1 MEKEQIKLGNT
12 GRFVAVLLG
21 ALAAL
26 ALGVAARRSSL
37 LLNDGWKFRFSHQ
50 VDAGQVKQVTLP
62 HTWNA
67 QDALSGKSA
76 YKRGI
81 GNYERRLMVKPEWQ
95 GKRLWLRFE
104 GANSVANVFVN
115 GKHVGFV

>member
-1 MEKEQIKLGNT
+1 MKVRIG
-12 GRFVAVLLG
+12 VAFCFI
-21 ALAAL
+21 AL
-26 ALGVAARRSSL
+26 ALGVAAQRTRL

-67 QDALSGKSA
+67 QYALSGKID

-104 GANSVANVFVN
+104 GANSVANVFKFSLSAI
-115 GKHVGFV
+115 GGAF